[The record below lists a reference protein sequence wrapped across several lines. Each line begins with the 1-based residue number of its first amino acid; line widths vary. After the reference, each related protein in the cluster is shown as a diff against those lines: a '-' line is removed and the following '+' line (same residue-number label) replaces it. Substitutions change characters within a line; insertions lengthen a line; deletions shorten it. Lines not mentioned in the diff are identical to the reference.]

1 MIPGSPVPG
10 RSRYR
15 LRHRFAGAAAALLAL
30 GACDPSTTT
39 GSGGGTASRG
49 LPPSTNLHAA
59 TGLPPGAVYGVTR
72 SANGWRVLYHG
83 AAASPQAVAQ
93 RLCASLGRPAAG
105 VRDER
110 VQGASD
116 LPGAR
121 KIEISCA

>member
-1 MIPGSPVPG
+1 MTPGSPVPG
-10 RSRYR
+10 RLRY
-15 LRHRFAGAAAALLAL
+15 RFAGAAAALLAL
-30 GACDPSTTT
+30 GACDTPAT